1 MQAAP
6 NQAVHKPGPQPVS
19 FGSWMLTLLLLAIPL
34 VNIIMLF
41 VWAFG
46 NSNPSKANYAK
57 ASLLWIAIGI
67 VVYILIVALG
77 LTAVLSGTD
86 Y

>member
-1 MQAAP
+1 
-6 NQAVHKPGPQPVS
+6 
-19 FGSWMLTLLLLAIPL
+19 MLTLFLMMIPL

-46 NSNPSKANYAK
+46 DSNPSKANYAK
-57 ASLLWIAIGI
+57 ASLLWAAIGI
-67 VVYILIVALG
+67 VVYILVF
-77 LTAVLSGTD
+77 VLIIGTGISLSD